1 MHSEDELPI
10 DTDSPGP
17 VSDSDG
23 LPSDSSCSANRG
35 RSPARRSA
43 KAPLDAAIEEFV
55 KREEVPEPLPSD
67 GPESYRARIARPCCK
82 AYCTAWIMYEGRAC
96 HFLEEWDHQSAHMRK
111 DKDAHDSIIF
121 DTLKNVVTES
131 GKLEC
136 KFMDKPLCQKGFCN
150 VLGIGKQRFSKYAE
164 AILHGDAAP
173 PHDSRAMRVR
183 EKSEGWH
190 EADAWFQWVWSEIA
204 EFLAENEKVEVV
216 AWEVMDKLKDF
227 NEFDKVPFSGFNEA
241 LVGRGALSSSVQS
254 KQEAKYLAAN
264 TTLQSLFDLYA
275 AGAGPSEAIA
285 SQTTF
290 FRVFQSQWADTL
302 KFRSEKQHTPCN
314 LCTRLKTYRQ
324 LAKHPKQKAKVVDAL
339 SVHIE
344 RVLMDRASFRRSMA
358 AAEHYAKTGTG
369 EQIGFIQVDAMDHA
383 KFAIPRWTAQSKEWE
398 SRWRPALQCI
408 GGTVWGVCE
417 YWFLFDCD
425 VRKDANMQC
434 TVFSLMIDDATK
446 KLKSKT

>member
-136 KFMDKPLCQKGFCN
+136 KFMDKPLCQKGF
-150 VLGIGKQRFSKYAE
+150 LQRSWHWE
-164 AILHGDAAP
+164 A
-173 PHDSRAMRVR
+173 
-183 EKSEGWH
+183 
-190 EADAWFQWVWSEIA
+190 
-204 EFLAENEKVEVV
+204 
-216 AWEVMDKLKDF
+216 
-227 NEFDKVPFSGFNEA
+227 
-241 LVGRGALSSSVQS
+241 
-254 KQEAKYLAAN
+254 
-264 TTLQSLFDLYA
+264 TLQ
-275 AGAGPSEAIA
+275 
-285 SQTTF
+285 
-290 FRVFQSQWADTL
+290 
-302 KFRSEKQHTPCN
+302 
-314 LCTRLKTYRQ
+314 
-324 LAKHPKQKAKVVDAL
+324 
-339 SVHIE
+339 
-344 RVLMDRASFRRSMA
+344 
-358 AAEHYAKTGTG
+358 
-369 EQIGFIQVDAMDHA
+369 QV
-383 KFAIPRWTAQSKEWE
+383 R
-398 SRWRPALQCI
+398 
-408 GGTVWGVCE
+408 
-417 YWFLFDCD
+417 
-425 VRKDANMQC
+425 
-434 TVFSLMIDDATK
+434 
-446 KLKSKT
+446 